1 MAIPTFVILGA
12 NLAGGAAAST
22 LRGEGFDGRLIMIG
36 AEPHPPYERPPLSKE
51 YLRGEAT
58 FDSSLLRPASWYE
71 ENAVELRT
79 GVRAERID
87 LSANA
92 VVMEDGDAI
101 GYDRLLIATGG
112 RNRSLDVPGKDL
124 PGIFS
129 LRTVEEADAI
139 RAAAAEGGRALV
151 VGAGLI
157 GCEVAASL
165 RALGVEVDV
174 VEIYDGP
181 LIRMVGPEIASVL
194 EAVHREHGV
203 RFHFGQ
209 TVSSFLGD
217 SRVRAV
223 LTDDGERVEADVVVV
238 AVGIEPELGAVAG
251 SGIAIDNGVLVD
263 EACRTNVDGVFA
275 AGDVANHL
283 HPLFGRRMRVE
294 HYDNAIKQGTAAA
307 RSMLRD
313 GLEFDDPHWFWSD
326 QYEQNLQ
333 YLGHARAW
341 DDFIVRGTFEERRL
355 LGFYVRDGVVD
366 AVVGLNRGRDVRRA
380 AGLIRARRPV
390 DPQLLRDE
398 DVDLKQLGAKLL
410 AEGDR

>member
-151 VGAGLI
+151 VGAGLV

-223 LTDDGERVEADVVVV
+223 LTDDGERVEADFVVV

>member
-1 MAIPTFVILGA
+1 MSGPTFVILGA

-22 LRGEGFDGRLIMIG
+22 LRGEGFDGPLILIG

-51 YLRGEAT
+51 YLRGEAS

-87 LSANA
+87 VSAKA
-92 VVMEDGDAI
+92 VVMEDGDSI

-112 RNRSLDVPGKDL
+112 RNRALDVPGKDL

-181 LIRMVGPEIASVL
+181 LIRMVGPEIASLL

-209 TVSSFLGD
+209 TVSSFVGD
-217 SRVRAV
+217 SKVRAV
-223 LTDDGERVEADVVVV
+223 LTDAGQRVEADFIVV

-263 EACRTNVDGVFA
+263 VGCRTNVDGVFA

-283 HPLFGRRMRVE
+283 HPLFGRRIRVE
-294 HYDNAIKQGTAAA
+294 HYDNAIKQGAAAA

-313 GLEFDDPHWFWSD
+313 GVVFDDPHWFWSD
-326 QYEQNLQ
+326 QYEHNLQ

-341 DDFIVRGTFEERRL
+341 DDFIVRGTFEERRF

-390 DPQLLRDE
+390 DPKLLRDE
-398 DVDLKQLGAKLL
+398 DVDLKQLGTRLQA
-410 AEGDR
+410 GGGR

>member
-1 MAIPTFVILGA
+1 MSGQTVVILGA
-12 NLAGGAAAST
+12 NLTGGAMAST
-22 LRGEGFDGRLIMIG
+22 LRDDGFDGRLIMIG

-51 YLRGEAT
+51 YLRGEAS

-71 ENAVELRT
+71 ENAVELLT
-79 GVRAERID
+79 GVRADRVD
-87 LSANA
+87 VRART

-112 RNRSLDVPGKDL
+112 RNRALDVPGKDL
-124 PGIFS
+124 PGILS

-139 RAAAAEGGRALV
+139 RAAAAEGGQALV

-165 RALGVEVDV
+165 RALGVDVDV

-194 EAVHREHGV
+194 EAIHREHGV

-209 TVSSFLGD
+209 TVSSFMGD

-223 LTDDGERVEADVVVV
+223 LTDEGEHLEADLVVV
-238 AVGIEPELGAVAG
+238 AVGIDPELGAVRG

-263 EACRTNVDGVFA
+263 ESLRTNVEGVFA

-313 GLEFDDPHWFWSD
+313 GVVFDDPHWFWSD
-326 QYEQNLQ
+326 QYEHNLQ

-341 DDFIVRGTFEERRL
+341 DDFIVRGTFEERRF
-355 LGFYVRDGVVD
+355 LGFYLRDGVVD
-366 AVVGLNRGRDVRRA
+366 AVVGLNRGREVRRA

-390 DPQLLRDE
+390 DPRLLRDDE
-398 DVDLKQLGAKLL
+398 VDLQQLGAELL
-410 AEGDR
+410 AEGKA